1 MFAARRNDR
10 VSGRTVTLLVSIS
23 TRNGFSQSGAP
34 SGRRCAIDFIIDFEN
49 LDIIIVSQ
57 SGKPKINVKIKWL
70 DVLKKYGINPN
81 RLITIIERNR
91 VVVICLNPLR
101 LFMNVRDSC
110 AVMIRIN
117 GDNMEFEREVDVQ
130 KVN

>member
-10 VSGRTVTLLVSIS
+10 VIGRTVTLLVSIS